1 MAVREEKSKGS
12 ERADCSQEERRW
24 DGGKRGG
31 IQVRDDSGKADK
43 TELGCGLDRQAE
55 EHVSGVSGESR
66 QD

>member
-1 MAVREEKSKGS
+1 MFHGEKKVRKGMD
-12 ERADCSQEERRW
+12 RERRW

-43 TELGCGLDRQAE
+43 TKLGCGLDRQAE